1 MTLSEIKQ
9 ALKEGKR
16 VFHHHEGYEVFTG
29 FYPDGE
35 QYFNITCLQNEHT
48 NGLGGG
54 GGGTANCSAGGYGT
68 SGGTGTLVVVI
79 G

>member
-48 NGLGGG
+48 IGLTWRDGVTMNGKEQDFF
-54 GGGTANCSAGGYGT
+54 
-68 SGGTGTLVVVI
+68 I
-79 G
+79 GKL